1 MNSSTIIVADIEHSA
16 LSISALSRSSFEDA
30 TVIHAID
37 FLTPKS
43 LLNELIARK
52 PRIVLFSWRQALI
65 DMLNFCSPEEL
76 KSLRKETT
84 LAVLIPDHLGVS
96 TKLRN
101 EESNL
106 LKYVDY
112 YMVTSA
118 ILFELYSN
126 LTDTP
131 KPIAILHDIP
141 NINLIRLVRA
151 DNQKMKT
158 SQATW
163 VGNSKWGINQGFTDH
178 KGFTTVIQP
187 LMRHFESHLG
197 CTKIQVIDSAM
208 GGKSNIDVL
217 RTIRN
222 SSFLLQC
229 STSEGTGLP
238 VLEALGLGVTPI
250 TTDVGVAREV
260 LGNHSN
266 LIVSRNPERF
276 HELIHEELLN
286 PTLNEESAIQI
297 FEDFISSIS
306 KESIPRN
313 FSKTQNISWWPRSR
327 FKSKIRLLAIWAFRY
342 VRSLLKRS
350 ITPFWK
356 RVAE

>member
-1 MNSSTIIVADIEHSA
+1 
-16 LSISALSRSSFEDA
+16 
-30 TVIHAID
+30 
-37 FLTPKS
+37 
-43 LLNELIARK
+43 
-52 PRIVLFSWRQALI
+52 
-65 DMLNFCSPEEL
+65 
-76 KSLRKETT
+76 
-84 LAVLIPDHLGVS
+84 
-96 TKLRN
+96 
-101 EESNL
+101 
-106 LKYVDY
+106 
-112 YMVTSA
+112 MVTSA

-131 KPIAILHDIP
+131 KPIAIWHDIP
-141 NINLIRLVRA
+141 NVNLIRLVRA
-151 DNQKMKT
+151 ENQKMKT

-208 GGKSNIDVL
+208 GRKSNIDVL

-260 LGNHSN
+260 LGNHLN

-306 KESIPRN
+306 KESIPRD
-313 FSKTQNISWWPRSR
+313 FSKTQNISWWPRAR
-327 FKSKIRLLAIWAFRY
+327 FKRKIRLLAIWAFRY
-342 VRSLLKRS
+342 VRNLLKRS
-350 ITPFWK
+350 ITPCWK